1 VVERVGTQDEAVG
14 VKIHVAKGQAGAA
27 GKGRASCSCG
37 RARRC
42 HEHENGRHG
51 KCLGGT
57 DVHCEEA
64 LPVTANDSAA
74 GTEVFEDSCGKL
86 DTFDRGL

>member
-1 VVERVGTQDEAVG
+1 MRTGG
-14 VKIHVAKGQAGAA
+14 
-27 GKGRASCSCG
+27 
-37 RARRC
+37 
-42 HEHENGRHG
+42 HG
-51 KCLGGT
+51 KRLGGT

-86 DTFDRGL
+86 DTFDRGLWSNTGSLYNGGLRDKWNGVNLAVMDVGQRGEMT